1 MECKKWLKI
10 LLKTIRI
17 FFNIYAICFVI
28 IKFSLFMHR
37 KPVCDFLLL
46 NEISISFSISLW
58 TGLAFLIL
66 VFVFNHFKKKFK
78 HENRVLFFFIKYTA
92 KAAIFPFANILDRIP
107 FEACPDQSKFNL
119 DNTVATN
126 RIIFFLFLCL
136 FFTMITGNLISLVF
150 HGTLEN
156 FKERRFK
163 KILKYLIVVF
173 WLLINVIFLLGA
185 LIIWLFSLT
194 LSWYLLILCILLPI
208 ELMFDLILILCIS
221 HSPLPSNDH

>member
-1 MECKKWLKI
+1 
-10 LLKTIRI
+10 
-17 FFNIYAICFVI
+17 
-28 IKFSLFMHR
+28 
-37 KPVCDFLLL
+37 
-46 NEISISFSISLW
+46 
-58 TGLAFLIL
+58 
-66 VFVFNHFKKKFK
+66 
-78 HENRVLFFFIKYTA
+78 
-92 KAAIFPFANILDRIP
+92 
-107 FEACPDQSKFNL
+107 
-119 DNTVATN
+119 
-126 RIIFFLFLCL
+126 
-136 FFTMITGNLISLVF
+136 MIAGNLISLVF